1 MRRSTGSS
9 PVVAAIRLRE
19 ASFAPMVTR
28 GLTHLMSILSDPNNS
43 APEVTPDDS
52 WEDDEGTPSMILPS
66 RRKLSAGSAL
76 RAARSAPEP
85 LNGLRIDSAVVIQ
98 TAGPTESREPARRL
112 QVKEFNRS
120 ALRLDEKEMVP
131 TPEKVSRQGPIFRAL
146 LLREG
151 RVKTGEGRDWGAAH
165 RHRLP
170 WLLGAGA
177 VVITSVLCG
186 MVLLPKINAPNV
198 PIVGSTGVAL
208 VVENETE
215 IEGMDTL
222 NALIARRGEA
232 LEIFRRFALAS
243 EVEDLIPLVLEGS
256 ALKETF
262 HQYWQP
268 QNLPANWKPSAHS
281 SWRVV
286 ESSSSPYL
294 LLEGDF
300 PDYTPFSAYFTH
312 QGPLLLL
319 DWKATTAFGTASFS
333 ELETG
338 TGDPTEIRGVIS
350 LADYYSAHLP
360 ESAYQSY
367 RLATPHEKVAIWCY
381 TLRNSEPAARLASFL
396 THGEITREAAAFK
409 QVTLRLE
416 RGPDDTAPNQWLIGE
431 VIQAD
436 WLTPNPDS
444 L

>member
-1 MRRSTGSS
+1 
-9 PVVAAIRLRE
+9 
-19 ASFAPMVTR
+19 
-28 GLTHLMSILSDPNNS
+28 MSILSDPNNS
-43 APEVTPDDS
+43 APEVTPNDS
-52 WEDDEGTPSMILPS
+52 WEDDEGASSMILPP
-66 RRKLSAGSAL
+66 RRQLSEGSAL
-76 RAARSAPEP
+76 KAARSAPEP
-85 LNGLRIDSAVVIQ
+85 LSGLRIDSNIVSQA
-98 TAGPTESREPARRL
+98 AGPTESREPARRL
-112 QVKEFNRS
+112 KVKELNRGV
-120 ALRLDEKEMVP
+120 LRLDEKEMVP
-131 TPEKVSRQGPIFRAL
+131 AMEKVLRQEPIFRAL
-146 LLREG
+146 PPREG

-177 VVITSVLCG
+177 VVIASVLCG
-186 MVLLPKINAPNV
+186 MVLLRKINAPNV
-198 PIVGSTGVAL
+198 PSVGSTRVVL
-208 VVENETE
+208 VVEDETE

-232 LEIFRRFALAS
+232 LEIFRRFAMAS
-243 EVEDLIPLVLEGS
+243 QVEDLIPLILEGS
-256 ALKETF
+256 SLRETF

-268 QNLPANWKPSAHS
+268 QNLPQNWKPDTRS
-281 SWRVV
+281 SWRIF
-286 ESSSSPYL
+286 ESSSRPYL

-300 PDYTPFSAYFTH
+300 PDYKPFSAYFTH

-333 ELETG
+333 ELERG
-338 TGDPTEIRGVIS
+338 TGDPTEIRGAIS

-360 ESAYQSY
+360 ESEYQSY

-381 TLRNSEPAARLASFL
+381 TRRNSEPAARLSSFL